1 MVCHTLIVEGIYI
14 CNVIKTMSILFIN
27 AILSL
32 NTRGTHFQAFGL
44 KHYFLQFFWFIIIIK
59 RVEIKKANF
68 KHPRITTK
76 ISLPKTT

>member
-32 NTRGTHFQAFGL
+32 NTRDTHFQAFGL
-44 KHYFLQFFWFIIIIK
+44 KHYFLQFFGLLL
-59 RVEIKKANF
+59 
-68 KHPRITTK
+68 
-76 ISLPKTT
+76 S

>member
-1 MVCHTLIVEGIYI
+1 MVCHTLIFEGIYI

-32 NTRGTHFQAFGL
+32 NTRDTHFSGL
-44 KHYFLQFFWFIIIIK
+44 WFKTLLSPVFWFIIIIK